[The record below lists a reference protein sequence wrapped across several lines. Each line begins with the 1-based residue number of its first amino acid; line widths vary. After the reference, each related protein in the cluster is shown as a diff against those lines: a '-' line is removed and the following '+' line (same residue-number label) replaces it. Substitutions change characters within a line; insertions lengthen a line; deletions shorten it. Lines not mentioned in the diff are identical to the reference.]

1 MIKRSA
7 AAHVHVETAEA
18 AQRQRVEG
26 SFVCC
31 ATNIRGTSPSR
42 CPFQSQSSYDLS
54 SNDEVRCDDTWGMMC
69 SSMKKP
75 VISHLFAPCAIDK
88 YLQHIRAERKSLA
101 LPILI

>member
-7 AAHVHVETAEA
+7 AAHVHEETAEA
-18 AQRQRVEG
+18 AQMQRVEG

-31 ATNIRGTSPSR
+31 ATSIRGTSPIR

-54 SNDEVRCDDTWGMMC
+54 SNDEARCDDTWGTMC
-69 SSMKKP
+69 SSRKKP
-75 VISHLFAPCAIDK
+75 VVSHLFAPGAIHR
-88 YLQHIRAERKSLA
+88 YLQHIRAEGKSLV